1 MRVLVVDDD
10 RTTTTVMSE
19 MLSTQHDVDST
30 SDVWEAVDM
39 MNASKYD
46 VLITDLNMPG
56 INGATLSNMV
66 KTDFPSVY
74 IVMVTGTEVDANN
87 KAISDNVDDLMLKP
101 VKWSKLLDLLNVVQ
115 ERKTHGD
122 ASTI

>member
-1 MRVLVVDDD
+1 MRVLVVDDY

-39 MNASKYD
+39 MNRSKYD

-66 KTDFPSVY
+66 KADFPSVY
-74 IVMVTGTEVDANN
+74 IVMVTGT
-87 KAISDNVDDLMLKP
+87 
-101 VKWSKLLDLLNVVQ
+101 
-115 ERKTHGD
+115 
-122 ASTI
+122 